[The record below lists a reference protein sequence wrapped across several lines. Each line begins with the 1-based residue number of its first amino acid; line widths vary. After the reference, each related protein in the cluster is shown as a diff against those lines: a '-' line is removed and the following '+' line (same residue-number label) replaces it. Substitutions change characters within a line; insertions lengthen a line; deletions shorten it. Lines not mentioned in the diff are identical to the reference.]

1 VKSYHSSEVPERLA
15 RRPDDH
21 PRVRPARRL
30 HPRRPS
36 GQAAQRRLHRAG
48 PGRGGQA
55 RLYPVAPYLAAQADA
70 VPAQHGRTS
79 GEAEWALVV
88 GRTLPIRCSPWRA
101 TTPTGHWRCTAS
113 PGARTPA
120 WTCSAPG
127 PGASP
132 RWPTTWTRSG
142 CGPGSGTAPASSSSR
157 TPRWRRQVRSDR
169 LGLRCGGMSF
179 EDGDDLFQR

>member
-1 VKSYHSSEVPERLA
+1 MTTLEFALPDGSTRAVRVARLLNAGYTGRAQDEVA
-15 RRPDDH
+15 KHVAD
-21 PRVRPARRL
+21 PAEL
-30 HPRRPS
+30 GVPAPS
-36 GQAAQRRLHRAG
+36 VTPA
-48 PGRGGQA
+48 
-55 RLYPVAPYLAAQADA
+55 LYPVAPYLAAQADA

-179 EDGDDLFQR
+179 EDGDDLLQR